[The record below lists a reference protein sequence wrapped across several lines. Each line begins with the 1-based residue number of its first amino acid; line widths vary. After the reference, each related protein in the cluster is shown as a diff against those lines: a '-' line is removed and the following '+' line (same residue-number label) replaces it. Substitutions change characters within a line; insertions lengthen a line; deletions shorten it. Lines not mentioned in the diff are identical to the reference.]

1 MRALRIIAFMVVVAA
16 VTTWWR
22 WPRDASVATP
32 AAAAVPPAPVAAPRP
47 PETQVA
53 TPAAVPVAPAITK
66 IAGALKFSGSGGS
79 GESLELQVAGGIA
92 LWNPAEHRLRVLLTD
107 EPLDPARE
115 QQMLGYLRDERLADS
130 GRAYGV
136 LDLQFR
142 PEASTLDRA
151 ALTSAALTVAAPGGV
166 AHDTADVLS
175 SIHWTGRVQPS
186 SGGGAA
192 TARPQLEF
200 TAAGNARSTD
210 ANPRQQ
216 NWQLSIAVPVAQ
228 MSEP

>member
-1 MRALRIIAFMVVVAA
+1 MRALRIIAFVVVVAA

-22 WPRDASVATP
+22 WPHDTSVATP
-32 AAAAVPPAPVAAPRP
+32 AAAAVAPAPVDAPRP
-47 PETQVA
+47 PESQAA
-53 TPAAVPVAPAITK
+53 TPAAAPVTPAIAKT
-66 IAGALKFSGSGGS
+66 AGTLKFSGGDGS

-107 EPLDPARE
+107 EPLDPAHE

-130 GRAYGV
+130 GRPYGV

-151 ALTSAALTVAAPGGV
+151 ALTSAVLTVAAPGGV

-175 SIHWTGRVQPS
+175 SIQWTGRVQPS
-186 SGGGAA
+186 PDGGA

-200 TAAGNARSTD
+200 TAAGNARSMD

-216 NWQLSIAVPVAQ
+216 NWQLSIAVPVATA
-228 MSEP
+228 SEH